1 MIGPLTRAGRFLR
14 WFLRPF
20 ASQEPSFYRAVTAC
34 LLAAGLFWQMNALN
48 KTYTTRLELPVAWRF
63 DTARFVPLRALPRRL
78 PVIVTGQGWRLL
90 RANLGVGVR
99 PLELHPVSRGGTRYL
114 PAAAHRDVQNSLEP
128 LKMDEWPGDTL
139 RLTFDRRVTRRF
151 TLALA
156 EPPTTVT
163 PAARQAGRQAQQRY
177 VARWEPATVLLR
189 GPASV
194 VAALPDPWPL
204 VAEELP
210 APGDSTE
217 QLMPLRGLPP
227 QVVPNVREVR
237 LHLRASVPSSA
248 RRSRQQ

>member
-1 MIGPLTRAGRFLR
+1 MVGPLTRAGRFLR

-63 DTARFVPLRALPRRL
+63 DTARFVPLRALPSGL

-90 RANLGVGVR
+90 RANLGLGIR
-99 PLELHPVSRGGTRYL
+99 PLELRPVPRGGTRYL

-139 RLTFDRRVTRRF
+139 RLTFDRRATRR
-151 TLALA
+151 LALVLA
-156 EPPTTVT
+156 ELPADGPPDAHPVPSRTQ
-163 PAARQAGRQAQQRY
+163 RRY
-177 VARWEPATVLLR
+177 VTRWEPATILVS

-194 VAALPDPWPL
+194 LAGLPDPWPL
-204 VAEELP
+204 AVEEFP
-210 APGDSTE
+210 APGDSVD
-217 QLMPLRGLPP
+217 QLVPLRGLPP
-227 QVVPNVREVR
+227 QVLPDVREVR
-237 LHLRASVPSSA
+237 LRLRTVVPTA
-248 RRSRQQ
+248 RHNRQR